1 MQRVLAKGRPELET
15 HGVYYPK
22 SIGVADHMPLAKA
35 VRRRAARG
43 KISPQEHEA
52 IDYSED
58 VMKREFI
65 AEMAAL
71 PESIK
76 TVVISKEDFCHM
88 VVSDEEFAALRVIL
102 EPHFDPIE
110 IVVYLRRQDQHYASL
125 YSEALRIGQIMP
137 PQPVREIFGR
147 STYYDYDVLLDRWA
161 AHFPEATITPRIFE
175 RPLSGHFDAV
185 EDLFE
190 VIGCP
195 VPPLPNDKITQSNI
209 SINPSGQ
216 KMLFELGTMLKTAN
230 LNKFA
235 YEVLWG
241 RIAATAGRMFAGKG
255 WQMSRN
261 DADAFM
267 VKYLEGNERTRERWF
282 AQRETLFLNDEGG
295 SETAWPDDSETL
307 KAASAMIIDF
317 CHQIGD
323 EKFERGT
330 TMVRLGRKHGDKQLE
345 RQGLHLRT
353 SAKPDSAESILVLA
367 RRHLAQQEFGKAK
380 MAVLRALTI
389 EPQNEI
395 AQKLQKEIARQKP
408 QN

>member
-1 MQRVLAKGRPELET
+1 
-15 HGVYYPK
+15 
-22 SIGVADHMPLAKA
+22 
-35 VRRRAARG
+35 
-43 KISPQEHEA
+43 
-52 IDYSED
+52 
-58 VMKREFI
+58 
-65 AEMAAL
+65 
-71 PESIK
+71 
-76 TVVISKEDFCHM
+76 
-88 VVSDEEFAALRVIL
+88 VSDEEFAALRVIL

-380 MAVLRALTI
+380 MAVLRALT
-389 EPQNEI
+389 NRAEI
-395 AQKLQKEIARQKP
+395 AKRDCAAKTAKLRFWRARRTKPQLRCRISPIGANLRAVLQEESSFDFRKRSKKTFSCFGLWHWAAPNSTPNVQKSFASFLQKRSFFLNLTPLAISPPNRPGA
-408 QN
+408 